1 LIYVDTSVALATLF
15 NEPRRPL
22 GSFWQGALISSRL
35 LEYEIIVRINGKG
48 SSAAAR
54 SAMTGAGTTLLSGI
68 VLMDLSPPVVAR
80 ALVPFPVP
88 VRTLDALHLATLDYL
103 RNQGSIV
110 NLATY
115 DTRLAAAA
123 KALGFPIAP
132 I

>member
-1 LIYVDTSVALATLF
+1 MIYVDTSVALATLF
-15 NEPRRPL
+15 KETRRPL
-22 GSFWQGALISSRL
+22 GSFWQGSLISSRL
-35 LEYEIIVRINGKG
+35 LEYEMIVRINSKG
-48 SSAAAR
+48 SAAAALR
-54 SAMTGAGTTLLSGI
+54 AMTSAGTALLSGI

-110 NLATY
+110 ELATY
-115 DTRLAAAA
+115 DTRLTAAAT
-123 KALGFPIAP
+123 ALGFPIAQ